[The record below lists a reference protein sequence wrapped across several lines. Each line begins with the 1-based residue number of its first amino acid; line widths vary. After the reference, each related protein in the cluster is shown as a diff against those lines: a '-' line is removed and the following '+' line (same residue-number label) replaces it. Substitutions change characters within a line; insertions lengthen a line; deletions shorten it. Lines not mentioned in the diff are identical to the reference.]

1 MYSWNK
7 EKQLRRRPDE
17 DRSESSPG
25 PRHHYSMKQMP
36 PSALRMFVPIAL
48 TR

>member
-25 PRHHYSMKQMP
+25 PRNHY
-36 PSALRMFVPIAL
+36 ARTDFT
-48 TR
+48 TRELPWELETV